1 MKRIAIALF
10 AVVMG
15 AGLMV
20 QDAEAAKR
28 LAAIFRKK
36 AQEAVAAGST
46 AGEGDATFR
55 TSTGS
60 ALDNLFGK

>member
-1 MKRIAIALF
+1 
-10 AVVMG
+10 
-15 AGLMV
+15 MV
-20 QDAEAAKR
+20 RLYAAEAAKR